1 MYASLN
7 NHIEIVKLL
16 LGADGIEINQPTN
29 NGGTALVM
37 AKHQKH
43 TEIVQL
49 LEAAGAT
56 E

>member
-1 MYASLN
+1 M

-16 LGADGIEINQPTN
+16 LGAEGIEINQPRNDGVTPL
-29 NGGTALVM
+29 AK
-37 AKHQKH
+37 AKHEKY

-49 LEAAGAT
+49 LTAAGAT